1 MIGLGTIAN
10 TLAVIIGSG
19 IGLMIKSGLKPRYQE
34 TIMQALGLSTLF
46 IGVSGAMSGM
56 LKIIDNGIE
65 TQGSMLLIG
74 SLVFGALLGEF
85 LNIELRLEQ
94 AGEWLKK

>member
-46 IGVSGAMSGM
+46 IVC
-56 LKIIDNGIE
+56 
-65 TQGSMLLIG
+65 
-74 SLVFGALLGEF
+74 
-85 LNIELRLEQ
+85 
-94 AGEWLKK
+94 